1 MLDASLQGRVVFAT
15 MRRMTGTDDRWGAG
29 PYETLPAAAL
39 AVWQFRVERERAAV
53 GQLNDAL
60 EKTLQAQIPDSAL
73 RALQVALDELL
84 TNVIM
89 HARRASGAIDVQLA
103 RGPDTLE
110 VVISY
115 SADPFDPT
123 TRRALAPITS
133 VSSARIGGLGIELV
147 RLLMDDFRH
156 DYADGRNVLSLSK
169 KC

>member
-1 MLDASLQGRVVFAT
+1 

-29 PYETLPAAAL
+29 PYETLRAAAL

-53 GQLNDAL
+53 GQLNDKL
-60 EKTLQAQIPDSAL
+60 ETTLQAQIPESAL

-89 HARRASGAIDVQLA
+89 HAGGASGVIDVQVA
-103 RGPDTLE
+103 RAPDTLD
-110 VVISY
+110 VTISY
-115 SADPFDPT
+115 TAERFDPT

-133 VSSARIGGLGIELV
+133 VSGARIGGLGIELV

-169 KC
+169 KI

>member
-1 MLDASLQGRVVFAT
+1 

-53 GQLNDAL
+53 GQLNDTL
-60 EKTLQAQIPDSAL
+60 EKTLQAQIPESAL

-89 HARRASGAIDVQLA
+89 HASHASGAIDVQVA

-110 VVISY
+110 VSISY
-115 SADPFDPT
+115 TADRFDPT

-133 VSSARIGGLGIELV
+133 VSNARIGGLGIELV

-156 DYADGRNVLSLSK
+156 DYADGRNVLSLRK